1 MLRDDKSALISEL
14 SEFTLDNQ
22 FFLIALFDTSYN
34 LCIDVE
40 AFADGNHFFRML
52 RRKIYFQTVSH
63 IEYLVHFAPVRI
75 ALLLDGPEQ
84 RRNGEKVVFDNAAVI
99 SDKVQHFGL
108 RTAGAVYHTVNFGTE
123 RIEQFLNHRRICTGG
138 REHQLS
144 GIQRTA
150 FHAVC
155 QFQLSAVY
163 QFVGYGFVIAFR
175 IFLRQIF
182 GEYIVAGAGKSVA
195 AHTAVILF
203 S

>member
-1 MLRDDKSALISEL
+1 MLKLLLMAIT
-14 SEFTLDNQ
+14 F
-22 FFLIALFDTSYN
+22 
-34 LCIDVE
+34 
-40 AFADGNHFFRML
+40 FFRML

-150 FHAVC
+150 FT
-155 QFQLSAVY
+155 LSVSFSFPLY
-163 QFVGYGFVIAFR
+163 TNSSG
-175 IFLRQIF
+175 
-182 GEYIVAGAGKSVA
+182 
-195 AHTAVILF
+195 TAL